1 MAVVRARSF
10 SHTMWAAFLSQDGDL
25 VKFVRKKSR
34 LITWSHVS
42 ALGRVPNPPEG
53 APPPFPLSLSRAR
66 SIVRPRIY
74 SLAAAP
80 LGHIAVRG

>member
-25 VKFVRKKSR
+25 VKFVRKKSC

-53 APPPFPLSLSRAR
+53 PPPSLSLSR

-74 SLAAAP
+74 CLAAAP